1 MPVSQDIAELIVSP
15 KAHADRDELDKAFAY
30 LRKEHPL
37 AKVEPTG
44 FYPFW
49 AVTKYKDIQEVEKNS
64 DVFHNGGDYS
74 AVILDKGTQEQIK
87 AISGGRPTMVHHI
100 TEMDGMEHRKY
111 RLLTQKHFM
120 PVMLKQLGERVAEM
134 SAEAIENMSQMGG
147 ECNFTKD
154 IAFLYPLR
162 VIMEL
167 LGVPREDE
175 PYMLSLTQEFLG
187 STDPEL
193 NGGVADIPPEQQL
206 ELFYKAMA
214 MFTEF
219 FTKLTEEK
227 RANPKEDIAT
237 VIANG
242 MIDGEP
248 IGHEEAMSYYIL
260 IATAGHDTTSNC
272 LSGGMWQLA
281 SNPAQLKAL
290 KDDPSL
296 IAGFVDESI
305 RWVTPVR
312 SFMRNAVEDY
322 ELRGQTIKK
331 GDLLMLCYPSA
342 NRDEEIFEDPFTF
355 DIKRSPNK
363 HLAFGYGPH
372 LCLGQHLA
380 KMELNRFWEQLI
392 PRLESVEISGLANN
406 VEANF
411 VSGPKQLNIK
421 YKMT

>member
-1 MPVSQDIAELIVSP
+1 MTDLNTIAELVVSP
-15 KAHADRDELDKAFAY
+15 KAHAERTELDEAFAH
-30 LRKEHPL
+30 LRAEAPL
-37 AKVEPTG
+37 VKLEPEG

-49 AVTKYKDIQEVEKNS
+49 AVTKYDDIKEIEQNHEI
-64 DVFHNGGDYS
+64 FHNGGDYS

-87 AISGGRPTMVHHI
+87 AVSGGRPTMVHHI
-100 TEMDGMEHRKY
+100 TEMDGQEHYDY

-120 PVMLKQLGERVAEM
+120 PVMLRQLNDRVAEM
-134 SAEAIENMSQMGG
+134 STEAIEDMANMGG

-175 PYMLSLTQEFLG
+175 PLMLTLTQEFLG

-193 NGGVADIPPEQQL
+193 NGGVVDIPPEQQL
-206 ELFYKAMA
+206 ELFNKAMA
-214 MFTEF
+214 MFTEYF
-219 FTKLTEEK
+219 MKITEDR
-227 RANPKEDIAT
+227 RANPRDDIAS

-242 MIDGEP
+242 QIDGEP
-248 IGHEEAMSYYIL
+248 IGHLEAMSYYIL
-260 IATAGHDTTSNC
+260 IATAGHDTTSNS

-281 SNPAQLKAL
+281 ESPDLLQLL

-296 IAGFVDESI
+296 IPGFVDESI

-322 ELRGQTIKK
+322 EIRGQTIKK

-342 NRDEEIFEDPFTF
+342 NRDETVFENPFKF
-355 DIKRSPNK
+355 DVTRHENK
-363 HLAFGYGPH
+363 HLAFGTGPH
-372 LCLGQHLA
+372 LCLGKHLA
-380 KMELNRFWEQLI
+380 KMEMQRFWEQLL
-392 PRLESVEISGLANN
+392 PRLQKVEISGLANN

-411 VSGPKQLNIK
+411 VSGPKNLNIR
-421 YKMT
+421 YEMS